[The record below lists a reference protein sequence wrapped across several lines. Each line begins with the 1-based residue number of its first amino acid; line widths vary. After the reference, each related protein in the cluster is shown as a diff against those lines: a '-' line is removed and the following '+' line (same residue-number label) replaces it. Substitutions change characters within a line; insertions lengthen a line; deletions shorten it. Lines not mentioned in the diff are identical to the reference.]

1 MLVLCFWKSCA
12 LGQVVKKYSSLVVHA
27 RASEFGLQL
36 VVLLADKAVHPIV
49 QVLVILFLLLFFSGI
64 ITLMVMVGNL
74 CALLF
79 TSGAILHL
87 VCMQLS
93 QIVPSFSLV
102 R

>member
-1 MLVLCFWKSCA
+1 MKLASR
-12 LGQVVKKYSSLVVHA
+12 VV
-27 RASEFGLQL
+27 F
-36 VVLLADKAVHPIV
+36 LADKALRAYCTSNIV
-49 QVLVILFLLLFFSGI
+49 SLNLLFFSGI

-79 TSGAILHL
+79 TSGGILHL

-93 QIVPSFSLV
+93 QIVPSFIY

>member
-1 MLVLCFWKSCA
+1 MQVLCFWISCA
-12 LGQVVKKYSSLVVHA
+12 LGQVVKKDKFGGP

-36 VVLLADKAVHPIV
+36 VAFLADKAAHPIV
-49 QVLVILFLLLFFSGI
+49 QVLVLLFLLLFFSGI

-79 TSGAILHL
+79 TSRGILHL